1 MKQHRLLI
9 ATDIPF
15 WRKSTGA
22 EQRISSLVS
31 YLTSESF
38 VVRTF
43 YLGQTELAF
52 NDSDRQLIRESS
64 LDVQQKASDQPPK
77 SFAGKIGWYVDAT
90 INQFGK
96 RKRTSQREPD
106 PETESESSG
115 PLRIEDFRWPWAFKA
130 FAEEVKEFQPNS
142 ILLEYVKMGYL
153 LESLSSQQRNA
164 ITCLIDTHDVLHL
177 RCQQFRERGFPHWIE
192 IDRDEESKVLNQFDV
207 VVAVQPEEARLM
219 QEMAPDSK
227 VIICGHALGA
237 SLDDSE
243 PEFEAKSN
251 PNKTSLI
258 VGYIGSTNWSN
269 AQSIDNFLDSVWKPL
284 TSDQNDGFELI
295 VAGSIGEVVKSKLD
309 QDETKL
315 TNVRIPGR
323 VKDLFEFYDQV
334 DIVINPVEFGTGLK
348 IKNAE
353 ALIMGKPVLTTSH
366 GAIGLPESPAIAIC
380 DSSVAFQ
387 NEIRKFKAEPKLLS
401 DCSAAAR
408 KLAKTAFSDQQV
420 YSALKKCLLQGK

>member
-1 MKQHRLLI
+1 MTRVPGQTKLQPNFQCNQNSQSSLAQVYLKQHRLLI

-106 PETESESSG
+106 PETESENSG
-115 PLRIEDFRWPWAFKA
+115 PLRIEDFRWPWAIKA
-130 FAEEVKEFQPNS
+130 FANEVKEFQPNS

-164 ITCLIDTHDVLHL
+164 INCLIDTHDCLL
-177 RCQQFRERGFPHWIE
+177 
-192 IDRDEESKVLNQFDV
+192 
-207 VVAVQPEEARLM
+207 
-219 QEMAPDSK
+219 
-227 VIICGHALGA
+227 
-237 SLDDSE
+237 
-243 PEFEAKSN
+243 
-251 PNKTSLI
+251 
-258 VGYIGSTNWSN
+258 Y
-269 AQSIDNFLDSVWKPL
+269 
-284 TSDQNDGFELI
+284 TSD
-295 VAGSIGEVVKSKLD
+295 AA
-309 QDETKL
+309 DE
-315 TNVRIPGR
+315 
-323 VKDLFEFYDQV
+323 
-334 DIVINPVEFGTGLK
+334 
-348 IKNAE
+348 
-353 ALIMGKPVLTTSH
+353 
-366 GAIGLPESPAIAIC
+366 
-380 DSSVAFQ
+380 
-387 NEIRKFKAEPKLLS
+387 
-401 DCSAAAR
+401 
-408 KLAKTAFSDQQV
+408 
-420 YSALKKCLLQGK
+420 